1 MLSKILSTPVDDMVD
16 LVEKNPNCSV
26 SFLQQS
32 LKVTTEI
39 IEKWIIVLEEF
50 KILTVQYKGFEGFVD
65 IHPQKKEKT
74 SKRGKIDLDRLKD
87 EFIERSKLKNYSFD
101 KMKKLWPVFILEYK
115 DEIKELFY
123 EKAKIAGY
131 DARKIEAAWK
141 KYEVTLNEF

>member
-1 MLSKILSTPVDDMVD
+1 MLSKILSTPVDDMVE

-65 IHPQKKEKT
+65 IHPKKKEMLHK
-74 SKRGKIDLDRLKD
+74 KGNIDLDRLKD
-87 EFIERSKLKNYSFD
+87 EFIERSKLKSYSFD
-101 KMKKLWPVFILEYK
+101 KMKKLWPVFISEYK
-115 DEIKELFY
+115 EEIKELFY
-123 EKAKIAGY
+123 DKAKIAGY
-131 DARKIEAAWK
+131 DARKIGEAWK
-141 KYEVTLNEF
+141 KYEVTLDEF